1 MLKQQLISIQQR
13 IEQQLEQKLTALN
26 IADEHLAK
34 AMQYGLLSGGKR
46 LRPFLLYA
54 TAEALGADVEQ
65 ADSAAVAIEM
75 IHSYSLVHDD
85 LPAMDDDDYRRGKP
99 TCHKVYGDANAI
111 LAGDG
116 LLTAAFEVL
125 ANAEEYTAQQ
135 RLQLIQILAQASG
148 GAGMVAGQS
157 TDLNHVNKSMTLAEL
172 EAMHR
177 NKTGALIRAAVL
189 MGAVCASSTAAA
201 PMSAVQQQALIAYA
215 DAIGL
220 AYQIWDDIL
229 DVEGEA
235 SVLGK
240 SQGKDQANN
249 KPTYPALLGL
259 DGARKKALELVESAQ
274 QALKELST
282 TSAALEDFANYIIQR
297 NHWLRIAFWTW
308 KLR

>member
-1 MLKQQLISIQQR
+1 MLTQQLISIQQR

-54 TAEALGADVEQ
+54 TAEALGARFEQ

-85 LPAMDDDDYRRGKP
+85 LPDMDDDDLRRGKP
-99 TCHKVYGDANAI
+99 TCHIVYGNANAI

-125 ANAEEYTAQQ
+125 ANAEELSAEQ
-135 RLQLIQILAQASG
+135 RLQLIKILAQASG
-148 GAGMVAGQS
+148 GSGMVAGQS
-157 TDLNHVNKSMTLAEL
+157 TDLNHVNKAMSLAEL

-189 MGAVCASSTAAA
+189 MGAVCARSTAIS
-201 PMSAVQQQALIAYA
+201 PMSAAQEQALITYA

-229 DVEGEA
+229 DVEGD
-235 SVLGK
+235 SSILGK
-240 SQGKDQANN
+240 SQGKDEANN

-274 QALKELST
+274 QALTALNT
-282 TSAALEDFANYIIQR
+282 TSAALDDFADYIISR
-297 NHWLRIAFWTW
+297 NH
-308 KLR
+308 